1 MKKPKDLD
9 INKLMLKAHK
19 LGVKNAIDL
28 AARTKT
34 SLVVSENGKIKL
46 VKPNFKYVRVPIKTP
61 NKKRTPKAR
70 KKKIAS

>member
-1 MKKPKDLD
+1 MKKSKDLD
-9 INKLMLKAHK
+9 INKLVLKAHK

-46 VKPNFKYVRVPIKTP
+46 VKPNFKYVRVPIVTP
-61 NKKRTPKAR
+61 SKKRAIKSR
-70 KKKIAS
+70 EKKIVT